1 MLNFK
6 KYVLLLL
13 VFISLAAKAQQNCN
27 LTIKGRIIDDDTNLP
42 VSGVSIILHPNN
54 QTVISDGH
62 GYFTIPNLCKGDYTL
77 TVSSL
82 GFETKEKAISLS
94 SNQNLSL
101 KISHTDFVL
110 HDVHVIGHQQR
121 LKTTASVST
130 ITREE
135 LAQSKGESLA
145 EILKTTPGVTMLQT
159 GATIS
164 KPVIHGMHSNRVLL
178 VNNGIKQEDQQWGSE
193 HAPEID
199 PFVASTIHII
209 KGAESVRYGA
219 EAIGGVIRVEPAPL
233 PIDGGISGEIDL
245 VGATNG
251 RSTIGSARLEGIVNE
266 VPGLAWRAQGTYKR
280 SGNFKTAD
288 YYLNNTGLKEINYS
302 AALTYR
308 NKFAVIDAYY
318 SHFNTDIGIFSGSHI
333 GSLEDL
339 KMRIENGRPFEDGE
353 FGYTIQAPKQ
363 KVAHDLVKVKA
374 HKDLDNGAQLDLQY
388 GFQRNARKEYD
399 IRRGERSDIPALDLL
414 LNAHSLDF
422 SFAKTNSKGFN
433 TTIGVNANAIVNN
446 NIPGTYST
454 PLIPNYD
461 SFGLGIF
468 AIERLIKENYELEA
482 GIRYDYKS
490 LDAAGYNK
498 DKELYGGKHA
508 YNNVSGSLGALWRLS
523 RSVDLRSN
531 IGLAWRPP
539 TVNELYSNS
548 LHHGAASIEIG
559 DANLNSEQGYKWIN
573 TFSIQKESFQI
584 ELNAYGHFLKNY
596 IYLNPTGTFDESL
609 RGTFPVF
616 EYKQT
621 DALFYGLDLA
631 AAYAINENFQY
642 QLKGSLVRARD
653 EKNEKYLPFIPSDRI
668 NNALRITPNFGHSAL
683 GKTYFQVQYETVFKQ
698 TRYNEASDFT
708 VPPNTYS
715 LLSLNAGTSFK
726 INNQELGISLSGENI
741 LNKLYKEYMNRFR
754 YYAHDR
760 GRNLTLRLSY
770 KF

>member
-1 MLNFK
+1 MLNFT

-13 VFISLAAKAQQNCN
+13 VFISVAAKAQPICN
-27 LTIKGRIIDDDTNLP
+27 LTINGRIIDDDTNLP
-42 VSGVSIILHPNN
+42 VSGVSIILQPTN
-54 QTVISDGH
+54 QTFISDGH
-62 GYFTIPNLCKGDYTL
+62 GHFSIPNLCKGDYVL
-77 TVSSL
+77 TISSL
-82 GFETKEKAISLS
+82 GFETKERSISLT
-94 SNQNLSL
+94 SNQRLFL
-101 KISHTDFVL
+101 TIKHTDHVL

-121 LKTTASVST
+121 LKTTATVST
-130 ITREE
+130 ITREQ

-233 PIDGGISGEIDL
+233 PIDGGVSGEIDV
-245 VGATNG
+245 VGTTNG
-251 RSTIGSARLEGIVNE
+251 RSTIGSARLEGTINTI
-266 VPGLAWRAQGTYKR
+266 PGLAWRAQGTYKR

-288 YYLNNTGLKEINYS
+288 YYLNNTGLQEINYS

-339 KMRIENGRPFEDGE
+339 TARIENGRPFENGE
-353 FGYTIQAPKQ
+353 FKYSILAPRQ
-363 KVAHDLVKVKA
+363 KVAHDLLKLKA

-388 GFQRNARKEYD
+388 GFQRNARQEYD
-399 IRRGERSDIPALDLL
+399 IRRGDRSDIPALNLL
-414 LNAHSLDF
+414 LHAHSLDF
-422 SFAKTNSKGFN
+422 SYGKTNANGLN
-433 TTIGVNANAIVNN
+433 TTVGMNANAIVNN
-446 NIPGTYST
+446 NIPGTFST

-461 SFGLGIF
+461 SFGLGVF
-468 AIERLIKENYELEA
+468 VIERLIKENYELEA

-498 DKELYGGKHA
+498 DKKLYGGKHA

-523 RSVDLRSN
+523 PSMDLRSN
-531 IGLAWRPP
+531 LGLAWRPP
-539 TVNELYSNS
+539 TVNELYSGS

-559 DANLNSEQGYKWIN
+559 NANLNSEQGYKWIN
-573 TFSIQKESFQI
+573 TFSVQKESFQV

-631 AAYAINENFQY
+631 AAYSFNKHFQY

-653 EKNEKYLPFIPSDRI
+653 EKNEQHLPFIPSDRI
-668 NNALRITPNFGHSAL
+668 SNALRVTPNFGYSAL
-683 GKTYFQVQYETVFKQ
+683 GKTFLQVQYETVFKQ
-698 TRYNEASDFT
+698 TRYNEAGDFT
-708 VPPNTYS
+708 PPPNTYG
-715 LLSLNAGTSFK
+715 LLSLNASTSFQ
-726 INNQELGISLSGENI
+726 INDQELGISVSGENL
-741 LNKLYKEYMNRFR
+741 LNTLYKEYMNRFR